1 MSKNEMSKNRTS
13 RSRVV
18 LSSLIALS
26 VALVPGCS
34 DPSAPEPEKLR
45 ETVESIEWRARAN
58 ELYELL
64 RVRGEEAPGEVSD
77 WAQEDLESIG
87 AWEYKVEPFPPGD
100 PAAIEARMN
109 ELGAERW
116 ECFSVTPSPTGP
128 VLLFRRPVRS
138 YLGSI
143 PLMELL
149 RLLALGGA
157 LSSG

>member
-1 MSKNEMSKNRTS
+1 MIASKAVP
-13 RSRVV
+13 RSALRSVAAAIV
-18 LSSLIALS
+18 LSLGACSQES
-26 VALVPGCS
+26 V
-34 DPSAPEPEKLR
+34 PEPAKLR

-64 RVRGEEAPGEVSD
+64 RERGEAVPDDVSS

-87 AWEYKVEPFPPGD
+87 SWEYRVEPLEVGD
-100 PAAIEARMN
+100 PAALEARMN

-116 ECFSVTPSPTGP
+116 ECFAVTPSPGGS
-128 VLLFRRPVRS
+128 VMLFRRPARS

-149 RLLALGGA
+149 RILALGGA
-157 LSSG
+157 LSPAG

>member
-1 MSKNEMSKNRTS
+1 MAPNEIAA
-13 RSRVV
+13 RVF
-18 LSSLIALS
+18 LSIATAS
-26 VALVPGCS
+26 CVALAAACS
-34 DPSAPEPEKLR
+34 EESIPEPERLR
-45 ETVESIEWRARAN
+45 ETVESIEWRARAH

-64 RVRGEEAPGEVSD
+64 RERGEEVPEGVTS

-87 AWEYKVEPFPPGD
+87 AWEYRVEPLQAGD
-100 PAAIEARMN
+100 PAALEARMN

-116 ECFSVTPSPTGP
+116 ECFAVTPSAAGS

-149 RLLALGGA
+149 RILAIGGA
-157 LSSG
+157 MTPGS